1 MWGTMRETSA
11 TAVVTTLTKLTS
23 VTSDQVK
30 ARRKF
35 KSGMVII
42 NCIRW
47 WFVVRGSEDVLSK
60 LESDWEQVQLQT
72 KWKIEPL
79 LKFAE
84 ENHNSLLEFESV
96 SEPAETQDK
105 AQPLQMISLKPM
117 KQLMPIQNRKM
128 KPDSNS
134 NAKAFFSINPAY
146 MHHTICWAK
155 AQTCRSVLP
164 KFDELACL
172 CAAKKPTIVCLVET
186 WLCPDILDSEL
197 AIRTIH

>member
-1 MWGTMRETSA
+1 M
-11 TAVVTTLTKLTS
+11 TKLTS

-35 KSGMVII
+35 KSLNG
-42 NCIRW
+42 NGNHIRW

-105 AQPLQMISLKPM
+105 AQPNDFIEANEVVDAHTES
-117 KQLMPIQNRKM
+117 QNET
-128 KPDSNS
+128 PSIDSNS
-134 NAKAFFSINPAY
+134 DAKSF
-146 MHHTICWAK
+146 
-155 AQTCRSVLP
+155 
-164 KFDELACL
+164 LA
-172 CAAKKPTIVCLVET
+172 
-186 WLCPDILDSEL
+186 
-197 AIRTIH
+197 